1 MQRVQFGQER
11 IPAEQP
17 CGRVEMKWCRWWPV
31 AWMPGVTSADFDD
44 HPERALLDRLEEYY
58 DAVPRHGARVEDHGP
73 LTLFVREGPGWPFYA
88 RPTRGWSGPLDASDV
103 QKVRA
108 RQRELG
114 IPESFEWVA
123 ETTPKLRSAVEE
135 SGLVVHEHPLMVLDP
150 GTPAASLDG
159 WSGSIEVRIVGAD
172 DPILPSALAVP
183 HLAFAEPGTHVGL
196 AGTPQ
201 LTEATDAR
209 IADGSVDRAIVRI
222 RAGLT
227 AVAAAVEHGSALS
240 AGQHQPLAGVSE
252 IVGVGTL
259 PAARRR
265 GLALTVTATLVADAR
280 SRGAATVFLSAGD
293 DDVARVYARFGF
305 RKIGTALIAEP
316 SE

>member
-1 MQRVQFGQER
+1 
-11 IPAEQP
+11 
-17 CGRVEMKWCRWWPV
+17 
-31 AWMPGVTSADFDD
+31 MPGVTSTYLAD
-44 HPERALLDRLEEYY
+44 HPERALLDLLEEYY
-58 DAVPRHGARVEDHGP
+58 DAVPRHSARVEDHGP
-73 LTLFVREGPGWPFYA
+73 LTLFVREGQGWPFYA
-88 RPTRGWSGPLDASDV
+88 RPARGRSGSPAPADV
-103 QKVRA
+103 HKVRA

-123 ETTPKLRSAVEE
+123 ETTPTLRAAVEE

-150 GTPAASLDG
+150 RTPAALAEE
-159 WSGSIEVRIVGAD
+159 WSGGVSVRIVDAD
-172 DPILPSALAVP
+172 DPVLPSALAVP

-196 AGTPQ
+196 AGEPQ
-201 LTEATDAR
+201 LAEAVEAR
-209 IADGSVDRAIVRI
+209 GGDGSVQRVIARI

-227 AVAAAVEHGSALS
+227 VVAAAVEHGSALS

-265 GLALTVTATLVADAR
+265 GLALAVTAALVADAR
-280 SRGAATVFLSAGD
+280 SRGAETVFLSAGD
-293 DDVARVYARFGF
+293 DDVARIYARLGF

-316 SE
+316 AEQVR

>member
-1 MQRVQFGQER
+1 M
-11 IPAEQP
+11 
-17 CGRVEMKWCRWWPV
+17 
-31 AWMPGVTSADFDD
+31 TSADLDD
-44 HPERALLDRLEEYY
+44 HHDRTLLDRLEEYY
-58 DAVPRHGARVEDHGP
+58 DAVPRHGARVEDFGP
-73 LTLFVREGPGWPFYA
+73 LTLFVREGRGWPFYA
-88 RPTRGWSGPLDASDV
+88 RPAPGWSGPLEATDV

-123 ETTPKLRSAVEE
+123 ETTPMLRSAVEE

-150 GTPAASLDG
+150 GTPAVSPEKLPG
-159 WSGSIEVRIVGAD
+159 NISVRIVGAE

-196 AGTPQ
+196 AGKPQ
-201 LTEATDAR
+201 LAEAVDAR
-209 IADGSVDRAIVRI
+209 AGDGSVEHTMLRI

-227 AVAAAVEHGSALS
+227 AVAAAVENGSAALS

-265 GLALTVTATLVADAR
+265 GLALAVTASLVADAR
-280 SRGAATVFLSAGD
+280 SRGAETVFLSAGD
-293 DDVARVYARFGF
+293 GDVAQMYARLGF

-316 SE
+316 AE

>member
-1 MQRVQFGQER
+1 
-11 IPAEQP
+11 
-17 CGRVEMKWCRWWPV
+17 
-31 AWMPGVTSADFDD
+31 MPDVTSPDFDD
-44 HPERALLDRLEEYY
+44 HSERALLDRLEEYY

-73 LTLFVREGPGWPFYA
+73 LTLFVREGQGWPFYA
-88 RPTRGWSGPLDASDV
+88 RPARGWSGPLRPTDV

-123 ETTPKLRSAVEE
+123 ETTPALRAAAEE

-150 GTPAASLDG
+150 GTPATDVDG
-159 WSGSIEVRIVGAD
+159 SSGSVSVRIVGAD
-172 DPILPSALAVP
+172 DPVLPGALAVP

-201 LTEATDAR
+201 LAEAIDACV
-209 IADGSVDRAIVRI
+209 ADGTVERASMRI

-227 AVAAAVEHGSALS
+227 VVAAAVEHGSALS

-259 PAARRR
+259 PAARRS
-265 GLALTVTATLVADAR
+265 GLARAVTAALVADAR

-293 DDVARVYARFGF
+293 DDVARVYARLGF
-305 RKIGTALIAEP
+305 RRVGTALIAEP
-316 SE
+316 AE

>member
-1 MQRVQFGQER
+1 
-11 IPAEQP
+11 
-17 CGRVEMKWCRWWPV
+17 MKWRRWWPV

-44 HPERALLDRLEEYY
+44 HPERALLDRLEYY
-58 DAVPRHGARVEDHGP
+58 DAVPRHGAGVEDYGP
-73 LTLFVREGPGWPFYA
+73 LTLFVREGQGWPFYA
-88 RPTRGWSGPLDASDV
+88 RPARGWSGPLEATDV

-123 ETTPKLRSAVEE
+123 ETTPKLRAAVEE

-150 GTPAASLDG
+150 GTPAAPLEGLPGDIS
-159 WSGSIEVRIVGAD
+159 VQIVGAD
-172 DPILPSALAVP
+172 DPILPAALAVP
-183 HLAFAEPGTHVGL
+183 HLAFAEPGTHAGL

-201 LTEATDAR
+201 LTEAITACV
-209 IADGSVDRAIVRI
+209 ADGSVDRAIVRI

-227 AVAAAVEHGSALS
+227 AVAAAVEHESALS
-240 AGQHQPLAGVSE
+240 AGQHQPLAEVSE

-265 GLALTVTATLVADAR
+265 GLALAVTAALVADAR
-280 SRGAATVFLSAGD
+280 SQGAETVFLSAGD
-293 DDVARVYARFGF
+293 DNVARVYARLGF
-305 RKIGTALIAEP
+305 REIGTALIAEP
-316 SE
+316 AE